1 MDMFWFSYSLDIWV
15 CSVQG
20 AAHSAILDFGYGHLV
35 YGLPTQCERAESCG
49 SPPVMATEPSVLQS

>member
-20 AAHSAILDFGYGHLV
+20 AAHSAILEFGYGHLV
-35 YGLPTQCERAESCG
+35 YGLPT
-49 SPPVMATEPSVLQS
+49 